1 MVLRQQRY
9 KDIFDIYYLFNTNNF
24 SNDRFLKYLD
34 KLVFKDTL
42 IDENNIID
50 LKDSLE
56 SILYN
61 NKFKTMINMA
71 RNNWLEISIEEV
83 ITSILEFISS
93 LELVE
98 V

>member
-1 MVLRQQRY
+1 M
-9 KDIFDIYYLFNTNNF
+9 FNNF
-24 SNDRFLKYLD
+24 SNNRFLKYLD

-61 NKFKTMINMA
+61 NKFKSMISMA
-71 RNNWLEISIEEV
+71 RNNWLEISIEEA
-83 ITSILEFISS
+83 IASILKFISS

>member
-1 MVLRQQRY
+1 M
-9 KDIFDIYYLFNTNNF
+9 IFITYLTLIIF
-24 SNDRFLKYLD
+24 SNNRFLKYLG

-42 IDENNIID
+42 IEENNIVD
-50 LKDSLE
+50 LRNSLE

-61 NKFKTMINMA
+61 NKFKSMISMA
-71 RNNWLEISIEEV
+71 RNNWLEISIDEA
-83 ITSILEFISS
+83 ITSILEFVSS